1 MNEEEK
7 QNLLENKLQN
17 ALMYLNQANKILHS
31 PTHKRVRR
39 EKPVAQEKLIC
50 KFGKKQLEYIRN
62 TYTCMIKERVTCN
75 YSHLAEKAITRLNN
89 KDLKIINICQKGLGF
104 AQFEDVESFLKC
116 DNINS

>member
-39 EKPVAQEKLIC
+39 EKPLTQEKLVC

-62 TYTCMIKERVTCN
+62 TYVCLIKERVTCN
-75 YSHLAEKAITRLNN
+75 YSHLAEKAIVRLNN
-89 KDLKIINICQKGLGF
+89 KDLNIINICQKGLSF
-104 AQFEDVESFLKC
+104 AQFEDVESFLNC

>member
-62 TYTCMIKERVTCN
+62 TYACLIKERMNCN
-75 YSHLAEKAITRLNN
+75 YSNLAEKALTRLNN
-89 KDLKIINICQKGLGF
+89 KDLKIINVCQKGLGF
-104 AQFEDVESFLKC
+104 SQFEDVEAFLKC

>member
-17 ALMYLNQANKILHS
+17 ALMYINQANKILHS

-39 EKPVAQEKLIC
+39 EKQVAQEKLVC
-50 KFGKKQLEYIRN
+50 RFGKKQLEYIRN

-75 YSHLAEKAITRLNN
+75 FSHLAEKALTRLNN
-89 KDLKIINICQKGLGF
+89 KDLKIINVCQKGLGF
-104 AQFEDVESFLKC
+104 TQFEDIESFLKC